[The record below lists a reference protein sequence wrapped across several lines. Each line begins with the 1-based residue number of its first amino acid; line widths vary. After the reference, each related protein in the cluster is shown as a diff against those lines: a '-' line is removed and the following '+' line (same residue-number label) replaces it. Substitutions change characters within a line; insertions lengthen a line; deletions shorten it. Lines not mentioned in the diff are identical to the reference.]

1 MPKNDSDVFI
11 CKLKR
16 DGYWAY
22 PSPFVAHGG
31 GTEIQFRNLT
41 GDAIEIDFGSAPVHG
56 KHLSLAPNAKGA
68 VIVDGDAP
76 PGLHE
81 YVAEVTPAKA
91 VTSVGRVRAGRAGGA
106 SATKKAAK
114 ARKVGR
120 ILVKGGSPPRI
131 IIDT

>member
-1 MPKNDSDVFI
+1 MGKEHSDVFI

-16 DGYWAY
+16 EGYWAH

-41 GDAIEIDFGSAPVHG
+41 DDPIEIDFGSAPVHE
-56 KHLSLAPNAKGA
+56 KRLSLEPNAKGG

-76 PGLHE
+76 SGLHE
-81 YVAEVTPAKA
+81 YVAEVKPKKA
-91 VTSVGRVRAGRAGGA
+91 VTAEARVRGGKAGGA
-106 SATKKAAK
+106 AAMKKAATT
-114 ARKVGR
+114 RR
-120 ILVKGGSPPRI
+120 PRPILVKGGSPPRI

>member
-41 GDAIEIDFGSAPVHG
+41 GDAIEIDFGRAPVHG

-91 VTSVGRVRAGRAGGA
+91 VTAVSRVKAGGA
-106 SATKKAAK
+106 SVTKKTAK
-114 ARKVGR
+114 IRKVRR